1 MAVYIHTYWYMHS
14 YACIEALL
22 LRIEKTI
29 LYVPCLYK
37 SNRLDCLFSPL
48 KHYLLTDID
57 STMGFFSSTRPPQ
70 PTTVPSD
77 EIIPLHFWNTALCM
91 RGTVLDVS
99 LKFDDVLDVSKLR
112 DALDRLLEME
122 DWRQLGARLRMNV
135 GSLRLISD
143 LHV

>member
-1 MAVYIHTYWYMHS
+1 
-14 YACIEALL
+14 
-22 LRIEKTI
+22 
-29 LYVPCLYK
+29 
-37 SNRLDCLFSPL
+37 
-48 KHYLLTDID
+48 
-57 STMGFFSSTRPPQ
+57 MGLFSSTQPPQ

-99 LKFDDVLDVSKLR
+99 LKFDDVLDVSELR
-112 DALDRLLEME
+112 DALNRLLEME